1 MGSIQET
8 VWTDGVWPG
17 GWDSLFTM
25 DGTLGR
31 ISGRNGVFFTTGN
44 RGMAVCFAGALGGF
58 FTLMILPAHLI
69 EPCVELSVFLRGVYS
84 VFSIYREGGKAP

>member
-1 MGSIQET
+1 MEHWGESL
-8 VWTDGVWPG
+8 G
-17 GWDSLFTM
+17 GMEFS
-25 DGTLGR
+25 
-31 ISGRNGVFFTTGN
+31 FTTGN

-84 VFSIYREGGKAP
+84 VFSIYREG